1 MTPQDAT
8 PAVFSFAGFFSR
20 PLCPECGLEQFVPEQ
35 SAFVED
41 GGIRH
46 AWLCEDCGHAF
57 DTNIAVSNLA
67 V

>member
-8 PAVFSFAGFFSR
+8 PAVYAFARFFSR

-35 SAFVED
+35 SSFVED

-46 AWLCEDCGHAF
+46 AWLCEGCGNAF
-57 DTNIAVSNLA
+57 NTNIEIGSLA